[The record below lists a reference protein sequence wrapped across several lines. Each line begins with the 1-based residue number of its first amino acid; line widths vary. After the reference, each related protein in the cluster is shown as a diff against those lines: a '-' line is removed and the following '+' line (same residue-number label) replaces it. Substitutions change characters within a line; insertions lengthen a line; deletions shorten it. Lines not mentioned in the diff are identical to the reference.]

1 LESSIRIYLDN
12 HATTPLDERVLEA
25 MLPYLRDRFGNA
37 SSRSHGFGHE
47 AAEAV
52 DRARDQVA
60 ALLGADPREIIFTSG
75 ATESNNLAIKGAAE
89 ARRPRGNH
97 IISTT
102 IEHPAVLA
110 PLDVLEARGFSVT
123 RLAVDRLGRIDPA
136 AVEAALTDQTI
147 LVSVMGANAEI
158 GTIEPLAEIGAIT
171 RARDVWFHSDATQ
184 LFGKAPFLP
193 RDCGVDLASLT
204 GHKIHGPKGCGA
216 LYLRRGLDI
225 AAQQHGGGQER
236 GVRPGTLNVP
246 GIVGLGMACE
256 LARTEREADA
266 AHCARLRDRLKERLF
281 SELDGLTLNGD
292 PDARLPGNL
301 HVTFD
306 GVDAQTLM
314 MAVPEVAVSAGAACG
329 SGSIKPSSVLEAI
342 GVPDR
347 KAASSIRFGVGK
359 QNTEDE
365 IDEAAE
371 RFVAAVRKL
380 RA

>member
-1 LESSIRIYLDN
+1 
-12 HATTPLDERVLEA
+12 VLEA
-25 MLPYLRDRFGNA
+25 MLPYLGDRFGNA

-60 ALLGADPREIIFTSG
+60 ALLRADPREIVFTSG

-97 IISTT
+97 IITTT

-110 PLDVLEARGFSVT
+110 PVELLETRGYAVT
-123 RLAVDRLGRIDPA
+123 RLAVDPLGRVAPA
-136 AVEAALTDQTI
+136 ALAAAITDQTI

-158 GTIEPLAEIGAIT
+158 GTIEPLAEIGALT
-171 RARDVWFHSDATQ
+171 RAKDIWLHSDATQ
-184 LFGKAPFLP
+184 LVGKVPFTP
-193 RDCGVDLASLT
+193 AECGVDLASLT

-216 LYLRRGLDI
+216 LYVRRGIDL
-225 AAQQHGGGQER
+225 APQQHGGGQER

-256 LARTEREADA
+256 LARTERETDA
-266 AHCARLRDRLKERLF
+266 AHCARLRDRLQERLF
-281 SELDGLTLNGD
+281 AELDGLSLNGD
-292 PDARLPGNL
+292 PDNRLPNNL
-301 HVTFD
+301 HVSFD

-314 MAVPEVAVSAGAACG
+314 MAVPEIAVSAGAACG
-329 SGSIKPSSVLEAI
+329 SGSIKPSHVLDAI
-342 GVPDR
+342 GVPDK
-347 KAASSIRFGVGK
+347 KAASSIRFGIGK

-365 IDEAAE
+365 IDEAAG
-371 RFVAAVRKL
+371 RFVDAVKKL
-380 RA
+380 RN

>member
-1 LESSIRIYLDN
+1 MYLDN

-25 MLPYLRDRFGNA
+25 MLPYLGDRFGNA

-60 ALLGADPREIIFTSG
+60 ALLRADPREIVFTSG

-97 IISTT
+97 IITTT

-110 PLDVLEARGFSVT
+110 PVELLETRGYAVT
-123 RLAVDRLGRIDPA
+123 RLAVDPLGRVAPA
-136 AVEAALTDQTI
+136 ALAAAITDQTI

-158 GTIEPLAEIGAIT
+158 GTIEPLAEIGALT
-171 RARDVWFHSDATQ
+171 RAKDIWLHSDATQ
-184 LFGKAPFLP
+184 LVGKVPFTP
-193 RDCGVDLASLT
+193 AECGVDLASLT

-216 LYLRRGLDI
+216 LYVRRGIDL
-225 AAQQHGGGQER
+225 APQQHGGGQER

-256 LARTEREADA
+256 LARTERETDA
-266 AHCARLRDRLKERLF
+266 AHCARLRDRLQERLF
-281 SELDGLTLNGD
+281 AELDGLSLNGD
-292 PDARLPGNL
+292 PDNRLPNNL
-301 HVTFD
+301 HVSFD

-314 MAVPEVAVSAGAACG
+314 MAVPEIAVSAGAACG
-329 SGSIKPSSVLEAI
+329 SGSIKPSHVLDAI
-342 GVPDR
+342 GVPDK
-347 KAASSIRFGVGK
+347 KAASSIRFGIGK

-365 IDEAAE
+365 IDEAAG
-371 RFVAAVRKL
+371 RFVDAVKKL
-380 RA
+380 RN